1 MKSNQK
7 KSKMRRF
14 SRVKLPGDE
23 DLKFYIQMAFIL
35 GFSWITGFIMT
46 TFLKY
51 YESIEILNNI
61 FIYLFILSNALIGVF
76 IFFAFIFKRD
86 VRMLYVKLYRQK
98 TSKYFSR
105 ENSSTISS
113 SQNNIS
119 YIKNRNT
126 TSSHVRVSEC
136 STSPLS
142 LSVSNLKI
150 NQEDKNRNSSN
161 GISPNQAI
169 ASKAS
174 VKTYVKIFPNIFASN
189 KLTHENVDNVIKSKL
204 NEIKNKQKANLKYS
218 DSSAYNDDVF
228 Y

>member
-23 DLKFYIQMAFIL
+23 DLKFYIQMAFIM
-35 GFSWITGFIMT
+35 GFTWITGFIMT

-51 YESIEILNNI
+51 YETIEILNNI

-86 VRMLYVKLYRQK
+86 VRMLYLKLYRQK
-98 TSKYFSR
+98 TNKYFGR
-105 ENSSTISS
+105 ESSSTMTS
-113 SQNNIS
+113 SQNNVS
-119 YIKNRNT
+119 YIKNRNK
-126 TSSHVRVSEC
+126 SSNARVSEC

-150 NQEDKNRNSSN
+150 SKVDKNKDALNGLYSNQTLRSNIESNSDATA
-161 GISPNQAI
+161 PE
-169 ASKAS
+169 
-174 VKTYVKIFPNIFASN
+174 YPKIFPI
-189 KLTHENVDNVIKSKL
+189 IKSKL
-204 NEIKNKQKANLKYS
+204 NEIKNIQKSNLKYS
-218 DSSAYNDDVF
+218 DSSNYNDDVF